1 MEGVN
6 SGRPERRHGELRG
19 GGDQEQGAGVK
30 RPIDDAPSTRSG
42 APARVASRAASAP
55 GRTAA
60 PGVVWLDGR
69 LLPAAEPHL
78 PLTDR
83 GFQLGDGVFETL
95 RARRGVPVE
104 WAEHAAR
111 LAESAAALAIRLP
124 YDSDRLAE
132 AIGELLAASGLDQS
146 TDPDPGDAAIR
157 ITVSRGTLAGRGL
170 LPPGWER
177 ISATVAIQAW
187 PHVPVPDAVL
197 ARGVRVVTSSVRRDP
212 DHPLAGVKTTS
223 RADHVY
229 ARLEAERAGAD
240 DALLLTID
248 GRLAEAT
255 TANVVLIAG
264 GRLVTPTLGAGILA
278 GTTRA
283 WLLRASAVRRLGLV
297 AVEADCWPTDLA
309 AADEAFLCSSVAG
322 IVPLVEVDGRPI
334 GTGRPGERTLALR
347 AAREA
352 WIDTVARR
360 ARSRL

>member
-1 MEGVN
+1 M
-6 SGRPERRHGELRG
+6 
-19 GGDQEQGAGVK
+19 K
-30 RPIDDAPSTRSG
+30 RPADDPVPAARS
-42 APARVASRAASAP
+42 ATPASVGSSPASAAGPAAAGPAAASP
-55 GRTAA
+55 SAA
-60 PGVVWLDGR
+60 PGVIWLDGR
-69 LLPAAEPHL
+69 LVPAAEPHL
-78 PLTDR
+78 PVTDR

-95 RARRGVPVE
+95 RARRGVPIE
-104 WAEHAAR
+104 WTEHAAR

-124 YDSDRLAE
+124 YDADRLAE
-132 AIGELLAASGLDQS
+132 AIGELLAAAGLDRS

-157 ITVSRGTLAGRGL
+157 ITVSRGSLPGRGL
-170 LPPGWER
+170 LPPGWDR
-177 ISATVAIQAW
+177 VAATVAIQAW
-187 PHVPVPDAVL
+187 PHVPLPDAVL
-197 ARGVRVVTSSVRRDP
+197 ARGLRVVTSSVRRDP

-240 DALLLTID
+240 DALLLTVD

-255 TANVVLIAG
+255 TANVVLVTG
-264 GRLVTPTLGAGILA
+264 SRLVTPPLGAGILA

-283 WLLRASAVRRLGLV
+283 WLLRAPEVRRLGLV
-297 AVEADCWPTDLA
+297 TVEADCWPADLT

-360 ARSRL
+360 ARTRP